1 MLNFTTAEITAWV
14 GSLLWPFLRIGAML
28 LAAPLYGAG
37 TVTTRVRIAFA
48 FILAIVVAPLL
59 PTPPAVEPL
68 SLAGLVISAQQV
80 LIGVS
85 IGFVLQMVFSA
96 LTQAG
101 EAIALSMGLG
111 FASMVD
117 PQSGVQVPVVSSYFV
132 IMSTLMFLAL
142 NGHVALIELTLL
154 SFQAL
159 PVGVEGISRE
169 GLWAL
174 VGWAS
179 TMFVYA
185 LLVALPAV
193 AAMLLVNLSMGV
205 ITSAAPQLN
214 IFAVGFPMMILLGFI
229 LLLLTLPV
237 LLPQFTELLAS
248 GIDMMGQLTRQ

>member
-1 MLNFTTAEITAWV
+1 MHFTSAEITAWI

-37 TVTTRVRIAFA
+37 TVTVRVRVAIA
-48 FILAIVVAPLL
+48 FILALVVAPLIPL
-59 PTPPAVEPL
+59 PPAVEPL
-68 SLAGLVISAQQV
+68 SLAGLVISVQQI
-80 LIGVS
+80 LIGLT
-85 IGFVLQMVFSA
+85 IGFVLQMVFAA

-132 IMSTLMFLAL
+132 IMSTLLFLAL

-159 PVGVEGISRE
+159 PVGVEGITRE

-174 VGWAS
+174 VSWGS
-179 TMFVYA
+179 TMFLFA

-193 AAMLLVNLSMGV
+193 ASMLLVNLSMGV
-205 ITSAAPQLN
+205 ITRAAPQLN

-229 LLLLTLPV
+229 LLMLTTPV

-248 GIDMMGQLTRQ
+248 GFDLMGILTRQ

>member
-1 MLNFTTAEITAWV
+1 MNFTTAEITAWI
-14 GSLLWPFLRIGAML
+14 GSLLWPFLRISAML

-37 TVTTRVRIAFA
+37 TVTVRVRLAIA
-48 FILAIVVAPLL
+48 FILALVVAPLIPL
-59 PTPPAVEPL
+59 PPAVEPL
-68 SLAGLVISAQQV
+68 SLAGLVVSVQQI
-80 LIGVS
+80 LIGLT
-85 IGFVLQMVFSA
+85 IGFVLQMVFAA

-132 IMSTLMFLAL
+132 IMSTLLFLAL

-159 PVGVEGISRE
+159 PVGVEGVTRE

-174 VGWAS
+174 VSWGS
-179 TMFVYA
+179 TMFLYA

-193 AAMLLVNLSMGV
+193 ASMLLVNLSMGV
-205 ITSAAPQLN
+205 ITRAAPQLN
-214 IFAVGFPMMILLGFI
+214 IFAVGFPMMIMLGFI
-229 LLLLTLPV
+229 LLLLTTPV
-237 LLPQFTELLAS
+237 LLPKFTELLAS
-248 GIDMMGQLTRQ
+248 GFDLMGILTRQ

>member
-1 MLNFTTAEITAWV
+1 MHFTTAEITAWV
-14 GSLLWPFLRIGAML
+14 GSLLWPFLRISAML
-28 LAAPLYGAG
+28 LAAPLYGSG
-37 TVTTRVRIAFA
+37 TVTVRVRVAIA
-48 FILAIVVAPLL
+48 FILALVVAPLIPL
-59 PTPPAVEPL
+59 PPAVEPL
-68 SLAGLVISAQQV
+68 SLAGLVISVQQI
-80 LIGVS
+80 LIGLT
-85 IGFVLQMVFSA
+85 IGFVLQMVFAA

-132 IMSTLMFLAL
+132 IMATLLFLAL

-159 PVGVEGISRE
+159 PVGVEGVTRE

-174 VGWAS
+174 VSWGS
-179 TMFVYA
+179 TMFLYA

-193 AAMLLVNLSMGV
+193 ASMLLVNLSMGV
-205 ITSAAPQLN
+205 ITRAAPQLN

-229 LLLLTLPV
+229 LLVLTTPV
-237 LLPQFTELLAS
+237 LLPKFTELLAS
-248 GIDMMGQLTRQ
+248 GFDVMGTLTRQ